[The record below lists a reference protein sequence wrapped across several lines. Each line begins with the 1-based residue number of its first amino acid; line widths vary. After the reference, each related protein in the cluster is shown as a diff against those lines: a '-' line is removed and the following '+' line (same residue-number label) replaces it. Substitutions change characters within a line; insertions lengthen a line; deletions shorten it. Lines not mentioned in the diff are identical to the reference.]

1 MRELRHLVHD
11 IDRQLEDAVRAKQ
24 QLDAARWR
32 EQLRPCAMRLF
43 AARAARLRWS
53 RALVTALVD
62 ELHPDDLFTDLV
74 GNLDRV
80 PRRQWPHVVAVA
92 LVLRHSW
99 RRDTFV
105 AIAKRLHVSLPTHRL
120 DEALTAH
127 SRRPSRR
134 QVSGAPRP
142 CQGFPLRSNPSR
154 GSRP

>member
-32 EQLRPCAMRLF
+32 DGLRPCAMRLF
-43 AARAARLRWS
+43 AARTARLPWS

-99 RRDTFV
+99 RRDSFA
-105 AIAKRLHVSLPTHRL
+105 AIAKRLRVSVSTHRL
-120 DEALTAH
+120 EEELTAH

-134 QVSGAPRP
+134 QVSGAPRA
-142 CQGFPLRSNPSR
+142 CQGFPRRSNPSR

>member
-32 EQLRPCAMRLF
+32 DELRPCAMRLF
-43 AARAARLRWS
+43 AARTARLQWS
-53 RALVTALVD
+53 RALVNALLD
-62 ELHPDDLFTDLV
+62 ELHPHDLFTDLV
-74 GNLDRV
+74 GNVDRV
-80 PRRQWPHVVAVA
+80 ARRQWPHVVAVA
-92 LVLRHSW
+92 VVLRHSW
-99 RRDTFV
+99 RRDSFA

-120 DEALTAH
+120 EKELTAH